1 MRIIPALA
9 GNTPSLISAPALRGD
24 HPRSRGEYAPV
35 MSGIPEAS
43 GSSPLSRGI
52 RPLVPLYDEITGIIP
67 ALAGN
72 TRAGQRMAPLPP
84 DHPRSRG
91 EYTLIWPTRH

>member
-1 MRIIPALA
+1 MALVLK
-9 GNTPSLISAPALRGD
+9 TPSLW
-24 HPRSRGEYAPV
+24 
-35 MSGIPEAS
+35 

-52 RPLVPLYDEITGIIP
+52 QTCATFYKRGGRIIP

-72 TRAGQRMAPLPP
+72 TRAPNSCVPILW

-91 EYTLIWPTRH
+91 EYLGFAKVDLSQ